1 MKIMF
6 RFIND
11 LSNFLSGTFLGRFLG
26 KIPGIFRMERFLF
39 NLTNPNDLILIELN
53 NYKMYV
59 NSSDAGVALPLIKK
73 GVYGEFLTEIVKN
86 LIKSDTTMIDIG
98 ANIGYFTLIAASLI
112 NEGVIYSF
120 EPVNNNHSLLAKN
133 IALNKFKNVETFEK
147 AVSNKNGNVKIFI
160 DRKNLGNHSLAKH
173 NVPDMVDFIEVE
185 TITIDSF
192 FQSDK
197 IVTEN
202 ILIKMDTQGAEGL
215 VIEGAHDLLLN
226 NNNIKILLE
235 FWPKGLRNMDTNPL
249 ELLNKL
255 EDYYGF
261 NIRLIDDET
270 KSLKYINKNDVIE
283 FCDDPEG
290 AVDQLNLLLEKG
302 N

>member
-1 MKIMF
+1 
-6 RFIND
+6 
-11 LSNFLSGTFLGRFLG
+11 LG
-26 KIPGIFRMERFLF
+26 KIPGILRIERFLY

-53 NYKMYV
+53 NYKIYV
-59 NSSDAGVALPLIKK
+59 NSSDTGVALPLIKK
-73 GVYGEFLTEIVKN
+73 GVYGEFLTEIFKN
-86 LIKSDTTMIDIG
+86 IIKSDTTMIDIG

-112 NEGVIYSF
+112 NDGVIYSF
-120 EPVNNNHSLLAKN
+120 EPVNTNYLLLIKN
-133 IALNKFKNVETFEK
+133 VDVNKFKNVETFEK

-160 DRKNLGNHSLAKH
+160 DGKNLGNHSLAKP
-173 NVPDMVDFIEVE
+173 NVPAMVDFIEVE
-185 TITIDSF
+185 TITLDSF

-197 IVTEN
+197 IVTDN

-215 VIEGAHDLLLN
+215 VIEGAHDFLL

-235 FWPKGLRNMDTNPL
+235 FWPKGLRNMDINPL

-255 EDYYGF
+255 KNYYGF
-261 NIRLIDDET
+261 DIRLIDDEN
-270 KSLKYINKNDVIE
+270 KSLKFINNNDIIK
-283 FCDDPEG
+283 FCDDPNV